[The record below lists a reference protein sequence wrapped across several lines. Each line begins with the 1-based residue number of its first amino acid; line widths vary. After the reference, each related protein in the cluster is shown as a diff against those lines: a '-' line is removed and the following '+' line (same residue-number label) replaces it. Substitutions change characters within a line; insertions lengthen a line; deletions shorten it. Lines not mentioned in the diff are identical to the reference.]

1 MHETFEHTADI
12 GLRVRAAS
20 IEQLMAEAA
29 EALMAVIVFNPAEI
43 RPRESQRFTIPG
55 DRDDDLLHD
64 WLAQLVFTFDTRHLV
79 FSRFEVQRQPDGL
92 AAQAWGERL
101 DPERHEL
108 GMEVKAV
115 TYHELKVE
123 PTADGWLAEVI
134 LDL

>member
-20 IEQLMAEAA
+20 LEQLMSEAA
-29 EALMAVIVFNPAEI
+29 EALTAVIILNPEEI
-43 RPRESQRFTIPG
+43 RPLETLSFTIPG
-55 DRDDDLLHD
+55 DREDDLLHD
-64 WLAQLVFTFDTRHLV
+64 WLAQLVFTLDTQHLV
-79 FSRFEVQRQPDGL
+79 FSRFEVQRQSGGL

-101 DPERHEL
+101 DPQRHAL